1 MSGYIKEMRKL
12 IGTRPLMVVGA
23 TVIAFNEREEIL
35 LQLRSDIKKWGLPG
49 GAMEYGETLEETAIR
64 ELFEETGLK
73 ANRLTFVDILSGK
86 QECHKYPNGDEVFG
100 VTTVYFTEDIYGELS
115 INDRESLNLK
125 FFPLNNLP
133 SNLVEKAKY
142 IIDKHLLSPR

>member
-1 MSGYIKEMRKL
+1 
-12 IGTRPLMVVGA
+12 
-23 TVIAFNEREEIL
+23 
-35 LQLRSDIKKWGLPG
+35 
-49 GAMEYGETLEETAIR
+49 MEYGESLEETAIR

-100 VTTVYFTEDIYGELS
+100 VTTVYFTEDINGELS
-115 INDRESLNLK
+115 INDGESLNLK